1 MKSNADYTSNALDP
15 SFPDGLDVEVMK
27 RSALEAAHMKAY
39 LPSHLEHATPFI
51 YQNPA
56 LFKLNSVQAVKN
68 NSHMRWTVDEVDDF
82 SFVTSIYE
90 RLYSKNPKF
99 NTSDIL
105 NLLELEPELQNINSH
120 ISRNEGFKIN
130 LENDEKFL
138 PKGLKNNGEI

>member
-1 MKSNADYTSNALDP
+1 
-15 SFPDGLDVEVMK
+15 
-27 RSALEAAHMKAY
+27 
-39 LPSHLEHATPFI
+39 
-51 YQNPA
+51 
-56 LFKLNSVQAVKN
+56 
-68 NSHMRWTVDEVDDF
+68 MRWTVDEVDDF

-120 ISRNEGFKIN
+120 ISRNEGFKIS

-138 PKGLKNNGEI
+138 SKRIKK

>member
-1 MKSNADYTSNALDP
+1 
-15 SFPDGLDVEVMK
+15 MK

-39 LPSHLEHATPFI
+39 LPSHLEHATPFV

-68 NSHMRWTVDEVDDF
+68 NSHMRWTVDEVDDLALLLLF
-82 SFVTSIYE
+82 MSVCIQ
-90 RLYSKNPKF
+90 NPKF

-120 ISRNEGFKIN
+120 ISRNEGFKIS
-130 LENDEKFL
+130 
-138 PKGLKNNGEI
+138 